1 MDMKP
6 EVRLKKL
13 VRLEERIREALLGE
27 DPEARYDL
35 VELQKKVR
43 DEIKVMV
50 AQLKELKQNTVS

>member
-13 VRLEERIREALLGE
+13 VNLEERIREALLGE

-35 VELQKKVR
+35 VELQRKVQ

-50 AQLKELKQNTVS
+50 AELKKLKESATS